1 MTDLEGFELPVFEHY
16 ARYLSF
22 DINATHMLLLGFA
35 SDFFGWS
42 VSNPSGSVAASMDL
56 YDGSDSSG
64 TPVFTIKLATS
75 ADDIRWFGPNGV
87 RLNNALYA
95 NVTAGEVKGS
105 VFYRHVRL

>member
-1 MTDLEGFELPVFEHY
+1 MSAPEGFELPVFEHH
-16 ARYLSF
+16 ARYLTF

-42 VSNPSGSVAASMDL
+42 MSNPSGSVAASIDL
-56 YDGSDSSG
+56 YDGADGSG
-64 TPVFTIKLATS
+64 TPFLTVKLATS
-75 ADDIRWFGPNGV
+75 ADDIRWFGPNGI

-105 VFYRHVRL
+105 VFYRHIRM